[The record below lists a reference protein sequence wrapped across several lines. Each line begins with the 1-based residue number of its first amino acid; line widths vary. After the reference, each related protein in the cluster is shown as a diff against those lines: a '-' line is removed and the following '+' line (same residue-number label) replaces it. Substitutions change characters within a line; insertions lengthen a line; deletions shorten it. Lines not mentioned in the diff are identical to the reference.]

1 MNCIIFGNVNKNYL
15 SLSYPIKSLSSINIE
30 GLPEINIISSKSFP
44 SLFAT
49 FSVGFVLA
57 MCGRKS
63 VYSYLNVYV
72 QECAKLNLRTNF
84 CD

>member
-1 MNCIIFGNVNKNYL
+1 MK
-15 SLSYPIKSLSSINIE
+15 
-30 GLPEINIISSKSFP
+30 IISLKSFP

-49 FSVGFVLA
+49 FSVGFALA

-72 QECAKLNLRTNF
+72 QKCAKINLLARF